1 MHTTAQ
7 ARSRQ
12 GALAALAVALIAAVV
27 TSCAGEPSL
36 AHRAISSAV
45 RVEAEGCQARPSIGG
60 GSFVDPT
67 HVLTV
72 AHVVAGSTDIDV
84 VLSNG
89 TEADGHLVAID
100 RKKDLAVLSVEAT
113 GTPLPL
119 GYMRPGA
126 EGVFVVWRDDEP
138 VALPFTARSFVDINA
153 SDIDHD
159 GPGLRRGY
167 QIQATVAK
175 GDSGSV
181 LVHDGLAVAVVF
193 ARSTSAEQRAW
204 ATDALE
210 ARQLIADAGTDPID
224 TGDCPKG

>member
-1 MHTTAQ
+1 MCTTTRV
-7 ARSRQ
+7 RSRRSVLV
-12 GALAALAVALIAAVV
+12 GVPALAVAAVCV
-27 TSCAGEPSL
+27 SCSDTPSL
-36 AHRAISSAV
+36 SQRAIASAV
-45 RVEAEGCQARPSIGG
+45 RVEAEGCQTRPAIGG

-84 VLSNG
+84 ILSNG
-89 TEADGHLVAID
+89 DETDGHVVAID
-100 RKKDLAVLSVEAT
+100 RKKDLAVLSVDTA

-119 GYMRPGA
+119 GFMRPGA

-138 VALPFTARSFVDINA
+138 VVLPFTARSFVDINA

-159 GPGLRRGY
+159 GPGVRRGY
-167 QIQATVAK
+167 QIDATVAK

-181 LVHDGLAVAVVF
+181 LVHDGVAVAVVF

-210 ARQLIADAGTDPID
+210 ARELIATAGSDEID
-224 TGDCPKG
+224 TGECPKG

>member
-12 GALAALAVALIAAVV
+12 GGLAALGLSFIALAGV
-27 TSCAGEPSL
+27 SCGGEPSL
-36 AHRAISSAV
+36 ASRAISAAV
-45 RVEAEGCQARPSIGG
+45 RVEAEGCQTRPSIGG

-89 TEADGHLVAID
+89 EEADGQVVAID
-100 RKKDLAVLSVEAT
+100 RKKDLAVLSVDTT

-119 GYMRPGA
+119 GFMRPGA

-167 QIQATVAK
+167 QIEATVAK

-210 ARQLIADAGTDPID
+210 AKQLVADAGVDPVD